1 MIQEERVCLDPPSF
15 LMGLVENITD
25 IHIGTLC
32 ISTRRGALVMRKKG
46 QDVYNDLTLGH
57 G

>member
-15 LMGLVENITD
+15 LMGLVEDVRD
-25 IHIGTLC
+25 IHIGTLR